1 MTNEQTTAIH
11 PERQAR
17 VAKSLKFYSVAAVVT
32 GIWLLILLVEMIV
45 KNLILGSENAPEWF
59 SYIGPAHGLVFMVYV
74 ISCLDLGTKARWEP
88 SKWVTTML
96 AGVVPFLSFIV
107 EKKRRDEV
115 KAAFQLD

>member
-1 MTNEQTTAIH
+1 MTNEQTPAIH
-11 PERQAR
+11 PERRAR
-17 VAKSLKFYSVAAVVT
+17 VAKSLRFYSVAAVVT
-32 GIWLLILLVEMIV
+32 GIWLLILVVEMIV
-45 KNLILGSENAPEWF
+45 KYLILGSEDAPEWF

-96 AGVVPFLSFIV
+96 AGVVPFLSFVV

>member
-1 MTNEQTTAIH
+1 MTNEQTPAIH

-17 VAKSLKFYSVAAVVT
+17 VAKSLRFYSVAAVVT
-32 GIWLLILLVEMIV
+32 GIWLLILVVEMIV

-96 AGVVPFLSFIV
+96 AGVVPFLSFVV